1 MKKGVRKKVAEK
13 GTLRIKCKDLK
24 MYEKTSNG
32 WKLSKGEFPDAI
44 GAVKLFKVHGNFKD
58 LIDKKNPE
66 FLKGQ
71 VSKEGMVQGARIN
84 ILPDGKV
91 LNKAY
96 SLFAEDLTIH
106 DEKSNDHW
114 DVLYKNPGGG
124 HSHVY
129 TLGKVKIAV
138 KGKYREVED
147 FGKKYNLLRQR
158 VLKGLKD
165 ADDSLA
171 LPMYTLLETYMR
183 VGNETYYKANGH
195 KGLTTLKK
203 KDVSIKGKEV
213 EFNYIGKKGVPMDI
227 VKEFPSSY
235 LNRLKGELKKLKKDD
250 FIFTNSEG
258 HPLKDTH
265 FMEAFERYCGKRF
278 HPHIVRSYYATQRAK
293 EFLKNKK
300 HATKEEVK
308 ELYISI
314 AEKLGHKKFVKK
326 DGEWKS
332 DFNVTIH
339 YYLQPEMVEK
349 ISSIVK

>member
-1 MKKGVRKKVAEK
+1 MKKEVRKIIEN
-13 GTLRIKCKDLK
+13 GTLRIKVRDLK
-24 MYEKTSNG
+24 VYEKIQNG
-32 WKLSKGEFPDAI
+32 WKKSKREFPNALE
-44 GAVKLFKVHGNFKD
+44 AVKLFKAHGNFKA
-58 LIDKKNPE
+58 LIDKKDPE

-71 VSKEGMVQGARIN
+71 ASRNGMILGARIN

-106 DEKSNDHW
+106 DEKSNNHW
-114 DVLYKNPGGG
+114 DVMYKNPGGG

-129 TLGKVKIAV
+129 TLDKVKIAV
-138 KGKYREVED
+138 KGKYREVEN
-147 FGKKYNLLRQR
+147 FGKKYNLLKQR
-158 VLKGLKD
+158 VLKGLRD
-165 ADDSLA
+165 ENDEIA

-183 VGNETYYKANGH
+183 VGNEIYYKANGH

-203 KDVSIKGKEV
+203 KDISIKGKDV

-235 LNRLKGELKKLKKDD
+235 LNRLKKELKKLKKDD
-250 FIFTNSEG
+250 FIFVNNEG

-278 HPHIVRSYYATQRAK
+278 YPHIVRSYYATQRAR

-300 HATKEEVK
+300 HASKEEVK

-339 YYLQPEMVEK
+339 HYLQPEMVEK
-349 ISSIVK
+349 IGSMVR